1 MITPVILCGG
11 SGTRLWPLSR
21 KLYPKQFISFFNKN
35 SLFQNTVLR
44 LQKDFHDPII
54 VCNEEHKFLAAD
66 QLHKIKKEYSKII
79 LEPVGKN
86 TAPAIALAA
95 MKAKKNSL
103 LLILPSDHIIDDYEI
118 FNNLVLNASK
128 LANNGKLITFGVIPN
143 KAHTGYGYIK
153 GGRKIENAQIVK
165 KFIEKPSKQEALK
178 YFKSKEYF
186 WNSGIFLFNSSQF
199 LEELKSFRPDI
210 YDACKKS
217 IQTSKTEQGFVT
229 IDEKYFLKCPSESVD
244 YALLENTLNAAV
256 VPVEVGWNDLGSWG
270 SLWDLSEKDHNG
282 NALIGDIITQ
292 NTNNSYIRSDDK
304 MVVTNGVENLV
315 ITATKD
321 VVMIANKD
329 DAQNISEIKS
339 ELINKNRS
347 QWERHRRVYRPWG
360 SYELISSGENYQVKK
375 ITIKP
380 ANGISLQTHQY
391 RAEHW
396 IVVAGTARVIRGEET
411 FLLNS
416 NESTYIPIGM
426 VHSLENSESTDL
438 EIIEIQSGSYL
449 GEDDIKRLKDRY
461 GRE

>member
-1 MITPVILCGG
+1 
-11 SGTRLWPLSR
+11 
-21 KLYPKQFISFFNKN
+21 
-35 SLFQNTVLR
+35 
-44 LQKDFHDPII
+44 
-54 VCNEEHKFLAAD
+54 
-66 QLHKIKKEYSKII
+66 
-79 LEPVGKN
+79 
-86 TAPAIALAA
+86 
-95 MKAKKNSL
+95 
-103 LLILPSDHIIDDYEI
+103 
-118 FNNLVLNASK
+118 